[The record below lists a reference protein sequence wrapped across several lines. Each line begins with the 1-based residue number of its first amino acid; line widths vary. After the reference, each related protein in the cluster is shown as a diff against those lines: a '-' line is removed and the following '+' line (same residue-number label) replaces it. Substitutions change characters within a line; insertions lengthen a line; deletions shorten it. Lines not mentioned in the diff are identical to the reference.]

1 MEIVQGQKFKLSV
14 GARKSLSFIQYL
26 KPLTAQNPYFSVQ
39 IKSISIIDSAFHFQ
53 DIFNQSFIIWAEENG
68 CVTIGLAG
76 LEIKETVSP
85 GSWNNTIGFESIT
98 GKCLSSHRVNAN
110 TNGVPVV
117 ENDTFGIYVSHF
129 GTQQSTVVF
138 VHNDQPVATRYHF
151 ESDLSKYLP
160 TITFECG
167 PVEVE
172 VLWQHS
178 ISTVPK
184 LFDVISYRIF

>member
-1 MEIVQGQKFKLSV
+1 
-14 GARKSLSFIQYL
+14 L

-39 IKSISIIDSAFHFQ
+39 IKSIK
-53 DIFNQSFIIWAEENG
+53 ENG

-110 TNGVPVV
+110 TNGVPVL

-151 ESDLSKYLP
+151 EGDLSKYLP

-184 LFDVISYRIF
+184 LFDVISYRIY